1 MRLVDFTIDSN
12 EDSKVIIRIADK
24 LRIHGTENSYQLER
38 PRHRHGQVRWEA
50 FKYFSTFRQ
59 ALAQACQR
67 EIRVHPAN
75 TLADAI
81 EAADAIAARYGQL
94 LDCALDEIGKHD
106 ATEIRLAS

>member
-1 MRLVDFTIDSN
+1 M
-12 EDSKVIIRIADK
+12 IIPLNDQ

-38 PRHRHGQVRWEA
+38 PRHRHGRVRWEA

-81 EAADAIAARYGQL
+81 EAADAIATRYGQL
-94 LDCALDEIGKHD
+94 LDCALDEIGKHEVPD
-106 ATEIRLAS
+106 IRLAS

>member
-1 MRLVDFTIDSN
+1 M
-12 EDSKVIIRIADK
+12 IIPLNDQ
-24 LRIHGTENSYQLER
+24 LRIHGTANSYQLER

-67 EIRVHPAN
+67 EIRIHPAH

-81 EAADAIAARYGQL
+81 EAADAIAARYGRL
-94 LDCALDEIGKHD
+94 LDCALGEIAKRD
-106 ATEIRLAS
+106 NPDIRLAS